1 MYVAHRAA
9 SSLIFLG
16 TTSSPSVEWEGEAT
30 LKEGTKEDE
39 VEEQQHRFPSSKL
52 RSDPERK
59 KRKNKRKEVG
69 RGGRRN
75 RHVTTSSRS
84 LPPSHGKGREGK
96 VVLPQ
101 LDLL

>member
-1 MYVAHRAA
+1 M
-9 SSLIFLG
+9 
-16 TTSSPSVEWEGEAT
+16 
-30 LKEGTKEDE
+30 
-39 VEEQQHRFPSSKL
+39 EEQQHRFPSSKL

-59 KRKNKRKEVG
+59 KRKKKRKEVG
-69 RGGRRN
+69 REGRRN

-101 LDLL
+101 LDLYYDHRSRGGGGKGALDGRA